1 MFKRNDS
8 IVKINLGWNG
18 FNIDGAK
25 AMKEMLQKNQT
36 LEELDLT
43 SNRLNKDCLCFILEG
58 LQNNSTLRCLKV
70 NEDTPL
76 MLLDID
82 ILMKSVNFLFKN
94 SEI

>member
-1 MFKRNDS
+1 MFQRNDS

-58 LQNNSTLRCLKV
+58 LQNNSTLRCLRV
-70 NEDTPL
+70 NKNSPL
-76 MLLDID
+76 ILVDID